1 MVVILAAQLW
11 PIDRP
16 SVDTSTE
23 TDGLLRLDP
32 GYGIE
37 KFKVDHFL
45 QEKFR
50 FFFHLIFSTWYVII
64 DTVNARV
71 GGCK

>member
-1 MVVILAAQLW
+1 MHSANWLLLNFVVILAAQLW
-11 PIDRP
+11 PRDRP
-16 SVDTSTE
+16 SVDTSTG
-23 TDGLLRLDP
+23 TDGLLGLDP

-37 KFKVDHFL
+37 TFKVDHFL

-50 FFFHLIFSTWYVII
+50 FFII
-64 DTVNARV
+64 DSYRM

>member
-11 PIDRP
+11 PRDRP
-16 SVDTSTE
+16 SVDTSTG

-37 KFKVDHFL
+37 TFKVDHFL
-45 QEKFR
+45 QEKIR
-50 FFFHLIFSTWYVII
+50 FFFHLII